1 MRFKRL
7 WAIFNARNHEFFR
20 DRAAFGWNFL
30 FPFLIILGFGVI
42 FKGDYRS
49 QFNVGV
55 FPIPPGVSIQQSIDN
70 LPDSLI
76 TFKAISVVGF
86 ETMIPGLEKLKHH
99 KIDLLVELGTHPVR
113 YWVSDSSPSG
123 AIVERL
129 LKGALASPDTGN
141 PFEKKDIQGMQIRY
155 IDWLFP
161 GVLGMNMMFS
171 ALYGVG
177 WVVVRYRKN
186 GVLKRLKA
194 TPLTAFEYLAAQLLS
209 RIFLLMFTL
218 VIVWVGCDLII
229 DFRVNGRLLNLFIV
243 FLAGS
248 TCMTALGLVIASRG
262 TSEEFTNGIL
272 NFISWPMMFL
282 SEVWFSIEGAPAWLQ
297 ASAKIFP
304 LTHLLTASR
313 KVMNEGQGL
322 FAVMPEITNPGR
334 HDPDFSIGRGRGV
347 FMEQVKTIVPNRI
360 FNFFPSLIDETVYGR
375 GN

>member
-7 WAIFNARNHEFFR
+7 WTIFKARNREFFR

-30 FPFLIILGFGVI
+30 FPFLIIIGFGVI
-42 FKGDYRS
+42 FRGDYQS
-49 QFNVGV
+49 QFKVGV
-55 FPIPPGVSIQQSIDN
+55 FPVPPGQPVRESTAT
-70 LPDSLI
+70 LPDSFSA
-76 TFKAISVVGF
+76 FKAIDLVGF
-86 ETMIPGLEKLKHH
+86 ETRAQGMDKLKHH
-99 KIDLLVELGTHPVR
+99 KIDLLVEAATQPVR

-129 LKGALASPDTGN
+129 LKGALASPNGGDRL
-141 PFEKKDIQGMQIRY
+141 EKIDIQGMQIRY

-218 VIVWVGCDLII
+218 VIVWVGCDLILH
-229 DFRVNGRLLNLFIV
+229 FKVYGSLLNLFIV

-248 TCMTALGLVIASRG
+248 TCMTSLGLVIASRG
-262 TSEEFTNGIL
+262 TSEEFANGIL

-297 ASAKIFP
+297 ASSKVFP
-304 LTHLLTASR
+304 LTHLLTAAR

-322 FAVMPEITNPGR
+322 LAVTPEIVILCAMTLAFLLAGAAL
-334 HDPDFSIGRGRGV
+334 FSWN
-347 FMEQVKTIVPNRI
+347 K
-360 FNFFPSLIDETVYGR
+360 
-375 GN
+375 

>member
-7 WAIFNARNHEFFR
+7 WAIFNARNREFFR

-42 FKGDYRS
+42 FKGDYQS
-49 QFNVGV
+49 QFKVGH
-55 FPIPPGVSIQQSIDN
+55 FPIAPGASVHQSIEL
-70 LPDSLI
+70 LPDSF
-76 TFKAISVVGF
+76 TAFKAISLVAF
-86 ETMIPGLEKLKHH
+86 ETRVQGMDKLKHH
-99 KIDLLVELGTHPVR
+99 KIDLLIETGTQPIR

-129 LKGALASPDTGN
+129 LKGALLASDSGAQ
-141 PFEKKDIQGMQIRY
+141 FEKKDIQGIQIRY

-218 VIVWVGCDLII
+218 VIVWVGCDWILG
-229 DFRVNGRLLNLFIV
+229 FRVYGSLPNLFLGVSGGQYLHDITGPGHRFARDQRRV
-243 FLAGS
+243 HQWRAQFYILADDV
-248 TCMTALGLVIASRG
+248 LVRSMVLHRG
-262 TSEEFTNGIL
+262 GTGVAPGVGED
-272 NFISWPMMFL
+272 L
-282 SEVWFSIEGAPAWLQ
+282 SADPPVEG
-297 ASAKIFP
+297 
-304 LTHLLTASR
+304 R
-313 KVMNEGQGL
+313 KTGDERGGR
-322 FAVMPEITNPGR
+322 AVCGDAGDHHPVR
-334 HDPDFSIGRGRGV
+334 HDPGVSIGRGSHV
-347 FMEQVKTIVPNRI
+347 FLE
-360 FNFFPSLIDETVYGR
+360 
-375 GN
+375 